1 MEQCTINE
9 RQFTDK
15 IAPFQVPTCD
25 ATGAEIPLWKREM
38 MAKKASEKARERA
51 LRERIEEEEARKVDA
66 MPEWK
71 RHLLQ
76 KKAMAE
82 KADQKR

>member
-1 MEQCTINE
+1 MSISS
-9 RQFTDK
+9 
-15 IAPFQVPTCD
+15 PPSLPQVPTSD

-76 KKAMAE
+76 KKHMAE
-82 KADQKR
+82 KADAKR